1 MLRQRFPLNDNTQ
14 TFLYFV
20 SIGLQHVTM
29 MTSSSNMTLLA
40 FATERRAAAPLLLSA
55 GAVDRHFLPAD
66 PPLLL
71 SIDGTEK
78 TDERTDGRWT
88 VTYRP
93 CAAYFAGG
101 VKNP

>member
-1 MLRQRFPLNDNTQ
+1 
-14 TFLYFV
+14 
-20 SIGLQHVTM
+20 M

-78 TDERTDGRWT
+78 RTDGRWT
-88 VTYRP
+88 VTYRL